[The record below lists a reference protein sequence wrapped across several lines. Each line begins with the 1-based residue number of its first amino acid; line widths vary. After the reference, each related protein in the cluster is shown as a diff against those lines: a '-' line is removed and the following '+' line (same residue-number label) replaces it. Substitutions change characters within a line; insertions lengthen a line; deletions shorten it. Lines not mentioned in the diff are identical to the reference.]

1 MLIRIS
7 YKDICTMKR
16 ISQGLLLV
24 FLMLS
29 FAAAAQ
35 KKATKK
41 PVTKAVTKPA
51 VVQKKDAVAE
61 EKKVRDIV
69 AFLEFM
75 LNTLGNSSTP
85 VRDKEVLITES
96 YAKIFR
102 DSKVQVEDDLDN
114 DRKVVTNKDIV
125 AYLKDVNF
133 FFHDVR
139 FEFTIESIT
148 SSALPNGQTF
158 FKVTTTRNLKGS
170 TSDLTP
176 LNTTLPR
183 YIEINYNPNDQD
195 LKIVSIYSHEFDEK
209 LALMS
214 WWNELSFEWQSILT
228 KELALQDSVTVA
240 DLKRITALT
249 ELNMSNNRF
258 VQDLAPLSHL
268 INLTSLNLSNT
279 SISDLTP
286 IRNLTELVSLNIS
299 NTKIKDLSSLKYS
312 NKLER
317 LTINQTAVED
327 ISVVEK
333 MPVLLQVEMSGT
345 PVLNFTPLVKL
356 LELQHANI
364 SNTRLESLAPFENL
378 VNLTDLNLS
387 STLVTDL
394 QPLNQIRALERLTL
408 DSTLIRN
415 LHGLESLEMLKIVS
429 INNTSIAD
437 LTPLYKHEN
446 LEKIYCDGT
455 GINQVKADSFMA
467 ANQNVLVI
475 FDSKDLIV
483 WWDRLSRVWKT
494 VFTKAAN
501 LSDVPT
507 KEELAKIPSL
517 DSINLS
523 GNESIDNLD
532 PLDKLKK
539 LKTLVANK
547 TSVSD
552 LSPLR
557 ELTDIIFLDISDT
570 NVRDLSVLS
579 SLIHLTTLKADA
591 CKVEHIDKLTLSNL
605 KKLYVDDSS
614 INDVTAATFLQLN
627 PACLIIYK
635 TATLKL
641 WWSNLSEIW
650 QEIFKK
656 QLSMDPGATR
666 ENLHKLVEQQ
676 TLHISDSRISNLET
690 LGEFVRL
697 QELHFSGTA
706 ISNITLSNNLLTL
719 KSLHVTNSP
728 LQDIK
733 SLSVLTE
740 LEDLDISNT
749 PVDDVYELWKLK
761 KLTKLNCAGTQLKK
775 LDALEKLENLT
786 YLDCSNTNVSK
797 LRALDYLPL
806 KTLKCYNTKVPNR
819 VIENFKTSH
828 PECNVVY
835 YR

>member
-16 ISQGLLLV
+16 ISQGLLLM
-24 FLMLS
+24 FLILS
-29 FAAAAQ
+29 FTAAAQ

-41 PVTKAVTKPA
+41 PVTKAVIKPA

-139 FEFTIESIT
+139 FEFTIEGIT
-148 SSALPNGQTF
+148 SSTLPNGQTF
-158 FKVTTTRNLKGS
+158 YKVSTIRNLRGN

-176 LNTTLPR
+176 VNTTLSR
-183 YIEINYNPNDQD
+183 YIEINYNPVDQE
-195 LKIVSIYSHEFDEK
+195 LKIVSIYTHEFDEK
-209 LALMS
+209 LALMN
-214 WWNELSFEWQSILT
+214 WWNELSLEWQTVFTKKLQLT
-228 KELALQDSVTVA
+228 DSVTLA
-240 DLKRITALT
+240 DIKTITSMK
-249 ELNMSNNRF
+249 ELDISNNRYLL
-258 VQDLAPLSHL
+258 DLAPISQLTILTTLDLSGT
-268 INLTSLNLSNT
+268 I
-279 SISDLTP
+279 ISDLTP
-286 IRNLTELVSLNIS
+286 IRNLTELMELNLSDS
-299 NTKIKDLSSLKYS
+299 NIKDLLPLKYA
-312 NKLER
+312 NKLVQ
-317 LTINQTAVED
+317 LIFNNTAVED
-327 ISVVEK
+327 ISVLEK
-333 MPVLLQVEMSGT
+333 MPLLQHLEMSGT
-345 PVLNFTPLVKL
+345 PVINFNSLARLT
-356 LELQHANI
+356 ELQEADL
-364 SNTRLESLAPFENL
+364 SNTKLMSLAPFENL
-378 VNLTDLNLS
+378 LNLTDLNIS
-387 STLVTDL
+387 CTMASDVE
-394 QPLNQIRALERLTL
+394 PLKQLNSLERLIL
-408 DSTLIRN
+408 DSTRIGTLQ
-415 LHGLESLEMLKIVS
+415 GLGGMEMLKVLS
-429 INNTSIAD
+429 INNTMVAD
-437 LTPLYKHEN
+437 LTPLKKLQN
-446 LEKIYCDGT
+446 LAKIYCDNT
-455 GINQVKADSFMA
+455 GIKQEAANVFMA
-467 ANQNVLVI
+467 DNPKVLVI
-475 FDSKDLIV
+475 FDSDDLKV
-483 WWDRLSRVWKT
+483 WWDALALDWQT
-494 VFTKAAN
+494 IFTKATTLGAI
-501 LSDVPT
+501 PT

-517 DSINLS
+517 DSINI
-523 GNESIDNLD
+523 GNNKNIDNLE
-532 PLDKLKK
+532 PLGRLRK

-676 TLHISDSRISNLET
+676 TLRISDTRINNLET
-690 LGEFVRL
+690 LGEYFQL

-719 KSLHVTNSP
+719 KSLHATNSP

-749 PVDDVYELWKLK
+749 PVDDLYELWKLK

-797 LRALDYLPL
+797 LSALDYLPL

-819 VIENFKTSH
+819 VIQNFKASH
-828 PECNVVY
+828 PDCNVVY

>member
-1 MLIRIS
+1 
-7 YKDICTMKR
+7 MKR
-16 ISQGLLLV
+16 ISRGLFLV
-24 FLMLS
+24 FLILS
-29 FAAAAQ
+29 FAAVAQ
-35 KKATKK
+35 KKSTKK
-41 PVTKAVTKPA
+41 PVTKVVTKPA

-102 DSKVQVEDDLDN
+102 DTKVQVEDDLDN

-148 SSALPNGQTF
+148 SNALPNGQTF

-176 LNTTLPR
+176 VNTTLPR

-195 LKIVSIYSHEFDEK
+195 LKIVSIYTHEFDEK

-214 WWNELSFEWQSILT
+214 WWNELSFEWQSIFT
-228 KELALQDSVTVA
+228 KELALQDSVTVS

-249 ELNMSNNRF
+249 ELNISNNRF

-317 LTINQTAVED
+317 FILNQTAVED
-327 ISVVEK
+327 ILVVEK
-333 MPVLLQVEMSGT
+333 MPVLQQVEMSGT
-345 PVLNFTPLVKL
+345 PVVNFTPLAKL
-356 LELQHANI
+356 SELQHASI
-364 SNTRLESLAPFENL
+364 SNTRLASLAPFETL

-387 STLVTDL
+387 STLVADL
-394 QPLNQIRALERLTL
+394 QPLNQLRTLERLTL

-415 LHGLESLEMLKIVS
+415 LQGLGSLEVLKILS
-429 INNTSIAD
+429 INNTSITD
-437 LTPLYKHEN
+437 LTPLHKLEN

-455 GINQVKADSFMA
+455 GINQAAADSFMA

-475 FDSKDLIV
+475 FNSEDLKV
-483 WWDRLSRVWKT
+483 WWDRLSVVWQT
-494 VFTKAAN
+494 VFIKAAT

-517 DSINLS
+517 DSINLG
-523 GNESIDNLD
+523 GNKNIDNLE
-532 PLDKLKK
+532 PLGRLVKLKV
-539 LKTLVANK
+539 LIANN
-547 TSVSD
+547 TSISD
-552 LSPLR
+552 LSPFH
-557 ELTDIIFLDISDT
+557 ELTEIIYLDISNT
-570 NVRDLSVLS
+570 NARNLSVLS
-579 SLIHLTTLKADA
+579 SLAHLKVLKADGS
-591 CKVEHIDKLTLSNL
+591 KIENVDKLTLSSL
-605 KKLYVDDSS
+605 EKFYADDCSVDD
-614 INDVTAATFLQLN
+614 ITAATFLEKN
-627 PACLIIYK
+627 PTCLLVYK
-635 TATLKL
+635 TVILKA
-641 WWSNLSEIW
+641 WWNNLSENW
-650 QEIFKK
+650 KEAFTK
-656 QLSMDPGATR
+656 QLSTNPSATR
-666 ENLHKLVEQQ
+666 ENLHTLVEQQ
-676 TLHISDSRISNLET
+676 ALHINDAPISDLT
-690 LGEFVRL
+690 ALGEYVRL
-697 QELHFSGTA
+697 KELHLSGTS
-706 ISNITLSNNLLTL
+706 ITNITFTNNILFL
-719 KSLHVTNSP
+719 KSLHVKNSP
-728 LQDIK
+728 LQNIE
-733 SLSVLTE
+733 SVSVLTE

-775 LDALEKLENLT
+775 LDALEKMENLT

-797 LRALDYLPL
+797 LSALDYLPL

-819 VIENFKTSH
+819 VIENFKASH
-828 PECNVVY
+828 PDCNVVY